1 MLFLQGYLESAV
13 SKCTCLCFGFSG
25 KNNWKEILDCE
36 NILWGLA
43 SEQGSVMII
52 CLLVSTGA
60 KYGASIYGLYT
71 YSYRA

>member
-1 MLFLQGYLESAV
+1 MHIPVLWLWWLFWE
-13 SKCTCLCFGFSG
+13 
-25 KNNWKEILDCE
+25 NNWKEILVCE

-52 CLLVSTGA
+52 GLLVNTGA

-71 YSYRA
+71 FSYRA